1 MSNPTSCEPLSPT
14 GSCACAR
21 HQTTKP
27 SGQWRPHAGGSLCY
41 GSAEQRQD
49 DPSAASNRRHA
60 MHGKQQTIATDCSRA
75 ASKRT
80 MVPMTVVTLLA
91 FAGLCLLLSVTPGP
105 DTFLVLRISL
115 QSAGAGLAAA
125 LGSALASLVWAALVG
140 AGLAAVLEASAEVF
154 RWLKIAGGL
163 YLLYLGISSLIRAR
177 RTTAS
182 PAAGH
187 APRRSYSRRTGF
199 GAGAFSTL
207 LNPKVG
213 LFYLAVV
220 PQFIPHGGNTLDTAM
235 VLGAIESAI
244 GFLYL
249 AAVAV
254 AAAKA
259 MAWLQRPRVSSWLE
273 RGSSGIIGAL
283 GLGVLASS
291 TSS

>member
-1 MSNPTSCEPLSPT
+1 MRTE
-14 GSCACAR
+14 
-21 HQTTKP
+21 
-27 SGQWRPHAGGSLCY
+27 SLCH
-41 GSAEQRQD
+41 GSAEQGQGD
-49 DPSAASNRRHA
+49 ASAAPNRRHA
-60 MHGKQQTIATDCSRA
+60 MPGKQQTIATDCSRA
-75 ASKRT
+75 ASERT

-140 AGLAAVLEASAEVF
+140 VGLAAVLEDSAEVF

-273 RGSSGIIGAL
+273 RGSSGIIAAL

>member
-1 MSNPTSCEPLSPT
+1 
-14 GSCACAR
+14 
-21 HQTTKP
+21 
-27 SGQWRPHAGGSLCY
+27 
-41 GSAEQRQD
+41 
-49 DPSAASNRRHA
+49 
-60 MHGKQQTIATDCSRA
+60 
-75 ASKRT
+75 
-80 MVPMTVVTLLA
+80 MVPMTAATLFA

-115 QSAGAGLAAA
+115 RSAGAGIAAA
-125 LGSALASLVWAALVG
+125 LGSGVASMVWAALVG
-140 AGLAAVLEASAEVF
+140 VGLAAVLEESAEVF
-154 RWLKIAGGL
+154 RWLKVAGGL

-182 PAAGH
+182 ASAGH
-187 APRRSYSRRTGF
+187 TPGRNYSRKAGF
-199 GAGAFSTL
+199 GAGALSTL

-235 VLGAIESAI
+235 VLGAIESVI

-249 AAVAV
+249 VAV
-254 AAAKA
+254 SIAAAKA

-273 RGSSGIIGAL
+273 RSSSGIIAAL

-291 TSS
+291 TGA

>member
-1 MSNPTSCEPLSPT
+1 ME
-14 GSCACAR
+14 
-21 HQTTKP
+21 
-27 SGQWRPHAGGSLCY
+27 
-41 GSAEQRQD
+41 
-49 DPSAASNRRHA
+49 
-60 MHGKQQTIATDCSRA
+60 
-75 ASKRT
+75 
-80 MVPMTVVTLLA
+80 PMTLVTLFA

-115 QSAGAGLAAA
+115 QSAAAGIAAA
-125 LGSALASLVWAALVG
+125 FGSAVASLVWAALVG
-140 AGLAAVLEASAEVF
+140 VGLAAVLEESAEVF

-177 RTTAS
+177 RTTTSA
-182 PAAGH
+182 AAGH
-187 APRRSYSRRTGF
+187 SPRRSYSRKAGF
-199 GAGAFSTL
+199 GAGALSTL

-244 GFLYL
+244 GSLYL
-249 AAVAV
+249 VAVAM

-259 MAWLQRPRVSSWLE
+259 MAWLQRPRVSSLLE
-273 RGSSGIIGAL
+273 RGSSGIIAAL